1 MSLLSADQVPF
12 WTAVAALGASATA
25 LVTIVYT
32 YFTARLVRSQSEP
45 KVIVYVRHDVD
56 RPSLLILV
64 VENIGRDIA
73 RSITFKCSR
82 PIPAEAFGIAGPN
95 REAKTMTKGP
105 FVVGI
110 PSLSPGDSRVITW
123 GQYGGLAAAI
133 GPTPIELEYTYK
145 HGRRT
150 LAGSATLEVTSF
162 ANTDA
167 STPPAVAST
176 RALQEIATAVKQ
188 IASDI
193 RRDMNRREGKDGE
206 DGAA

>member
-32 YFTARLVRSQSEP
+32 YFTARLVQSQSEP
-45 KVIVYVRHDVD
+45 KVIVYVRHDAD

-64 VENIGRDIA
+64 IENIGRDIA
-73 RSITFKCSR
+73 RSVAFKPSR
-82 PIPAEAFGIAGPN
+82 PIPTEAFGIAGPN
-95 REAKTMTKGP
+95 QDMKTMTGGP
-105 FVVGI
+105 FVMRI
-110 PSLSPGDSRVITW
+110 PSLGPGDSRVITW
-123 GQYGGLAAAI
+123 GQYGGLSAAI
-133 GPTPIELEYTYK
+133 GPTPIALEYTYK

-150 LAGSATLEVTSF
+150 LSGSTALEVTSF

-167 STPPAVAST
+167 SARPAVASA
-176 RALQEIATAVKQ
+176 RALKEISTALQQ

-193 RRDMNRREGKDGE
+193 RRDVNRRDDEENKGS
-206 DGAA
+206 AA

>member
-1 MSLLSADQVPF
+1 MFLLPADQAPF
-12 WTAVAALGASATA
+12 WTAVAALAASATA

-32 YFTARLVRSQSEP
+32 YFTARLVQSQSEP
-45 KVIVYVRHDVD
+45 KVIVYVRHDAD

-73 RSITFKCSR
+73 RSITFKPSR
-82 PIPAEAFGIAGPN
+82 LIPAEGFGIAGPN
-95 REAKTMTKGP
+95 GEAKTMTKGP
-105 FVVGI
+105 FVEGI
-110 PSLSPGDSRVITW
+110 PLLSPGDSRVITW

-150 LAGSATLEVTSF
+150 LTGAATLEVTSF

-167 STPPAVAST
+167 STRPAVAST

-188 IASDI
+188 IASYI
-193 RRDMNRREGKDGE
+193 RHDMNRCEDNE

>member
-32 YFTARLVRSQSEP
+32 YFTARLVQSQAEP

-64 VENIGRDIA
+64 IENNGRDIA
-73 RSITFKCSR
+73 RSVTFKPSR

-95 REAKTMTKGP
+95 REAKTMTQGP
-105 FVVGI
+105 LVVGI
-110 PSLSPGDSRVITW
+110 PSLGPGDSRVITW

-150 LAGSATLEVTSF
+150 LSGSAALEVTSF

-167 STPPAVAST
+167 SARPAVASA
-176 RALQEIATAVKQ
+176 RALNEIATSVKQ

-193 RRDMNRREGKDGE
+193 RRDVRRHDDNEG
-206 DGAA
+206 DGAV